1 MQLIDQNNECYR
13 PEKWKSSNKKV
24 QVIGQEMHVID
35 QKYKSYWPKNA
46 SHRPEKSMSSTRNMK
61 VIAQKNTNHWPKN
74 ACYRSEIWKPSAKMK
89 INHQKN
95 ASHRL
100 EKLMSSTRKIKVI
113 EQKYKSSTKKCMSST
128 KNRKVIDQ
136 TYESYRAKKFK
147 QIPKNESQR
156 PEKLKLSNKKSSHR
170 KMQIINQRECKS
182 SIKKYKSSTKIIKA
196 VDKKCKIYDYIEKF
210 FLLIWR
216 KQLSSTPRP

>member
-1 MQLIDQNNECYR
+1 MLSI
-13 PEKWKSSNKKV
+13 
-24 QVIGQEMHVID
+24 
-35 QKYKSYWPKNA
+35 
-46 SHRPEKSMSSTRNMK
+46 RNMK
-61 VIAQKNTNHWPKN
+61 VFDQNENQPPKK
-74 ACYRSEIWKPSAKMK
+74 CK
-89 INHQKN
+89 
-95 ASHRL
+95 
-100 EKLMSSTRKIKVI
+100 SSSRKIKVI

-182 SIKKYKSSTKIIKA
+182 SIKKYKSSIKIIKA
-196 VDKKCKIYDYIEKF
+196 GDKKCKIYDYIENI
-210 FLLIWR
+210 FLLI
-216 KQLSSTPRP
+216 